1 MFCSNCCV
9 SCSWGIKSQY
19 ILMYRIKVRKCRS
32 WGLCG
37 QKRRRSPSYW
47 HLISRVNL
55 WSVLSNPTTWSQPSD
70 DGTARESEINML
82 TLPKVD
88 HQTKN
93 QTLREPE
100 TLRLDVRVSS
110 LNTQSEKRPTQR
122 SRPHPASDSRA
133 PHLIQE
139 YIYRT
144 DVSFSASGAQN
155 KHFTTYSCSATQSN
169 VITVPVST
177 LYLY

>member
-1 MFCSNCCV
+1 MFCSN
-9 SCSWGIKSQY
+9 CSWGIKSQY
-19 ILMYRIKVRKCRS
+19 RLMYCIKVRNCRS

-37 QKRRRSPSYW
+37 LKRRRSQSHW
-47 HLISRVNL
+47 HLISHVDL

-70 DGTARESEINML
+70 DRTARESEINML
-82 TLPKVD
+82 TLQKVD
-88 HQTKN
+88 HQTKD

-100 TLRLDVRVSS
+100 TLRLGVRVSS

-155 KHFTTYSCSATQSN
+155 KHIITYSYSATQSN
-169 VITVPVST
+169 IITVPVIT
-177 LYLY
+177 LYLC